1 MHLHMAA
8 SALQTAPA
16 EALLGGD
23 HPLVRI
29 LERMTIRLEGVAV
42 VAAILCGSVAELV
55 AGDEDARAVVFA
67 AVAAEVALVASLG
80 ILVSD
85 RRACVLGLIA
95 DGRAGVPLRVVERE
109 RRRLLAR
116 ATRLDMARYLS
127 GLGGEARREAR
138 RPRRLRPVYA
148 PVVVAAVGPEL
159 AAVARELVRDGVGAA
174 GVALAELLVVGHDSP
189 LYGHDVDRL
198 RAELRRTA
206 FTLAAAGEREDATY
220 AAAHC

>member
-116 ATRLDMARYLS
+116 PTRLDMDGALPVRA
-127 GLGGEARREAR
+127 GRR
-138 RPRRLRPVYA
+138 
-148 PVVVAAVGPEL
+148 
-159 AAVARELVRDGVGAA
+159 GAA
-174 GVALAELLVVGHDSP
+174 RGPPPAPSP
-189 LYGHDVDRL
+189 ARV
-198 RAELRRTA
+198 RAGGRRGGR
-206 FTLAAAGEREDATY
+206 AGARGGRAR
-220 AAAHC
+220 ARP